1 MEGGAVLTQAIGHVQ
16 QWRRKAL
23 AHQCRSCNHLWALH
37 LVYGSGGQLILCR
50 YRTPQ
55 QTLSARPTYDD
66 PYGAASRSTV
76 RRDWFTPCW

>member
-1 MEGGAVLTQAIGHVQ
+1 MLTQAIGHVQ

-50 YRTPQ
+50 NC
-55 QTLSARPTYDD
+55 
-66 PYGAASRSTV
+66 GAPRAAQSDEEALPDTTADAV
-76 RRDWFTPCW
+76 GKADV